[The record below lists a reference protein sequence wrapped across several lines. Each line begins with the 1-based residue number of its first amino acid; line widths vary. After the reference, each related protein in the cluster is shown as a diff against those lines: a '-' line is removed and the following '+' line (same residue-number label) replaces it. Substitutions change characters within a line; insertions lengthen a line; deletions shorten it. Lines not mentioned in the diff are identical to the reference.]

1 MFLFF
6 FFSRVDFDIY
16 LPSAV
21 TFCINFQC
29 NKQNDDNFTYFI
41 QRANGIKNNPFEFLA
56 KMFRFEFQ
64 MWLHLW
70 VCMLQNPTK
79 ATSFGVLHV
88 WTRTFYCN
96 FCFPF
101 CSILFFLQRY
111 QINNY
116 LCEMFLC
123 INDNDK
129 ITQEREQTKKSYTI
143 IYNLKHCH
151 FSIPLKF
158 QYHPIHQSP
167 PIGGLILHSDTLQ
180 HKLTKC

>member
-1 MFLFF
+1 MSLHAAKSNKSDQFWSFTCLNSNILLQFLF
-6 FFSRVDFDIY
+6 S
-16 LPSAV
+16 
-21 TFCINFQC
+21 
-29 NKQNDDNFTYFI
+29 
-41 QRANGIKNNPFEFLA
+41 
-56 KMFRFEFQ
+56 
-64 MWLHLW
+64 
-70 VCMLQNPTK
+70 
-79 ATSFGVLHV
+79 VL
-88 WTRTFYCN
+88 FN
-96 FCFPF
+96 
-101 CSILFFLQRY
+101 SLFFLQRY